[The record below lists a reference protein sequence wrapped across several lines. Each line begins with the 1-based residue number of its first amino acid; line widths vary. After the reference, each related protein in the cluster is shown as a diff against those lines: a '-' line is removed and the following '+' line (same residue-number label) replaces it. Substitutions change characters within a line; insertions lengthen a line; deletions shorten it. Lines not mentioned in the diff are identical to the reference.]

1 MNEHYYDEMI
11 NTITSVNDRVKNI
24 PLKYTGLNK
33 KGGSTLAYE
42 FENPDTHERYFL
54 KITPNQDNGGGELRV
69 LPKVNQLF
77 KNEVLTEPD
86 AIKRLGYIPVPT
98 IIADDPARFNEE
110 FAKLFKPEEN
120 LIQIQTAAGGEHA
133 ERELPESITDRL
145 SILLAFA
152 KLLRTCAKNKI
163 AYVDIKP
170 LEHLFW
176 EKRSGQIRITLIDW
190 GIARANAE
198 PALLA
203 DDIRKFCQTIP
214 EIIYGKK
221 MADLQYKGKLTY
233 PIQSEN
239 RTALIPLLS
248 VFSFN
253 SELPPLSTEYAA
265 LISDLLSGSLNELRV
280 QNRCVSIWDAVI
292 TALDQ
297 ARLATQNGSED
308 AHDNTEAL
316 NQRADAAL
324 RQNPP
329 RDLAGALQMRQLSI
343 SSHPAW
349 IVSALKF
356 TQAWYGRIDLIPHIE
371 FDLTV
376 KALAD
381 KDIPGALNS
390 FGRLQEII
398 KNKLAQGQSQP
409 ELREHIGVYI
419 ETISQALH
427 AWDYLDRY
435 QSKQLTDAQLL
446 QELSTSTLRVSD
458 PVLSD
463 LYYGI
468 KDGGK
473 PAPEGKEEK
482 PEPKP
487 EKKDAGKAEK
497 QEEPSKKPKH
507 DKAPAEPAEPVQTD
521 KKASEPAPSAA
532 EDPAS
537 QADPL
542 ILNTIKTANTLK
554 LEADRTD
561 NFNMLR
567 TTGFFMRLNDFCM
580 NRSAF
585 DNPEVRQHLDPLLTT
600 IIDRIDL
607 WAQNIRPEKYFVTQE
622 AVDSIDWIQNVSP
635 IVYTCP
641 IKYEN
646 REMVLGTI
654 VKARLSEIF
663 QSIYYS
669 LAKEQTAGEP
679 PEIIQKVGQIKILR
693 KRLDMENLTYIRSL
707 IDRGEFEAANQVI
720 NLHYS
725 ESPYTFDQLN
735 NEIAQKRRE
744 QADQKTLSVIDSVL
758 NDLSSNDTKLETA
771 RFLNSPKS
779 AALVSDR
786 FFSFKNRGTQLFD
799 LQDELSRTKNAIQ
812 EQKKTIRSMRIVS
825 IGALLA
831 AVLTVAIAAYL
842 LLSTMQKNNELQ
854 SSLNV
859 IATSAAINQSDS
871 MGMMQA
877 IAQTA
882 AVQPEFPTP
891 RPTDIPTPTMIPTLA
906 PAVVE
911 ESEPAPITREEIQPT
926 PEPTL
931 SPRDAR
937 LEAMVGKNVTLT
949 LSPATQFYSSEALTT
964 MYGTIWTQNR
974 PVTGRLVSYND
985 RAINIEVDFNIGRSR
1000 IATTNDLD
1008 VGSQTY
1014 IRLYSN
1020 VPAETEP
1027 VFVTSNTFPLTAPA
1041 TDCTDTAQSF
1051 CHGTFSI
1058 WLDRTVVENNLQ

>member
-1 MNEHYYDEMI
+1 MNEHYYDELI
-11 NTITSVNDRVKNI
+11 STITHVNDRTRSV

-42 FENPDTHERYFL
+42 FENPETHDRYYL
-54 KITPNQDNGGGELRV
+54 KITPNEDNGGGELRV
-69 LPKVNQLF
+69 LPKINQLF

-86 AIKRLGYIPVPT
+86 ALKRLGYIPVPT
-98 IIADDPARFNEE
+98 IVTDDPARFNTE
-110 FAKLFKPEEN
+110 FTNLFKPEDN
-120 LIQIQTAAGGEHA
+120 LVQLQTAAAGEHA
-133 ERELPESITDRL
+133 ERQLPESLADRL
-145 SILLAFA
+145 SILLALA

-176 EKRSGQIRITLIDW
+176 EKHAGQIRITLIDW

-198 PALLA
+198 PAQLA
-203 DDIRKFCQTIP
+203 DDIRKYCQMIP

-221 MADLQYKGKLTY
+221 MADLQNKGKLTY
-233 PIQSEN
+233 PIQTED

-248 VFSFN
+248 TCTFN
-253 SELPPLSTEYAA
+253 SELPPLSVEFAA
-265 LISDLLSGSLNELRV
+265 LISDILTGSLNELRI
-280 QNRCVSIWDAVI
+280 QNRCVTIWDTII
-292 TALDQ
+292 TTIDQ
-297 ARLATQNGSED
+297 ARLSAQNTPD
-308 AHDNTEAL
+308 ARENTAVL
-316 NQRADAAL
+316 NQRAETAL
-324 RQNPP
+324 KQNSP
-329 RDLAGALQMRQLSI
+329 RDLTNALSIRQLTI
-343 SSHPAW
+343 TSHPAW
-349 IVSALKF
+349 IAAALRF
-356 TQAWYGRIDLIPHIE
+356 TQAWYSRIDLIPHIE

-376 KALAD
+376 KAIAD
-381 KDIPGALNS
+381 KDIPGTFS
-390 FGRLQEII
+390 SYEKLQNII
-398 KNKLAQGQSQP
+398 TNKLAQGQTQP
-409 ELREHIGVYI
+409 ELRDHIRTYL
-419 ETISQALH
+419 ETIHQTIE

-458 PVLSD
+458 PILSE

-468 KDGGK
+468 KDGQK
-473 PAPEGKEEK
+473 PAKETE
-482 PEPKP
+482 EPKP
-487 EKKDAGKAEK
+487 AAKS
-497 QEEPSKKPKH
+497 EEPVSGKPEAP
-507 DKAPAEPAEPVQTD
+507 DTAAPKAVNETENADTD
-521 KKASEPAPSAA
+521 NSR
-532 EDPAS
+532 
-537 QADPL
+537 QNGADPM
-542 ILNTIKTANTLK
+542 IESAIKTALSLK
-554 LEADRTD
+554 LEADRTE

-567 TTGFFMRLNDFCM
+567 PTGFFQRLNDLCM
-580 NRSAF
+580 NRALLDS
-585 DNPEVRQHLDPLLTT
+585 PEFRRQLDPLLATL
-600 IIDRIDL
+600 IDRIDL
-607 WAQNIRPEKYFVTQE
+607 WSQNIRPEKYFVTQE

-646 REMVLGTI
+646 REMNLGAIIKT
-654 VKARLSEIF
+654 RLSEIF

-735 NEIAQKRRE
+735 NEIAQKRKE

-779 AALVSDR
+779 AAMVSDR

-812 EQKKTIRSMRIVS
+812 DQRKTIRSMRILSV
-825 IGALLA
+825 GALLA
-831 AVLTVAIAAYL
+831 AIITVLIAAYL
-842 LLSTMQKNNELQ
+842 LLSTLQKNSQLQ

-859 IATSAAINQSDS
+859 IGTSAAVYQNDNQS
-871 MGMMQA
+871 MMIS

-882 AVQPEFPTP
+882 AVQPQFPTLP
-891 RPTDIPTPTMIPTLA
+891 PTAIPTPTIIPTLA
-906 PAVVE
+906 PVVVE
-911 ESEPAPITREEIQPT
+911 EEALIIREQPQPT
-926 PEPTL
+926 EAPTL
-931 SPRDAR
+931 SAADSR
-937 LEAMVGKNVTLT
+937 LEQMMTRNVTLSLNAAT
-949 LSPATQFYSSEALTT
+949 ELYTSPSLST
-964 MYGTIWTQNR
+964 
-974 PVTGRLVSYND
+974 RLGQVYSYNHPISGRILSYD
-985 RAINIEVDFNIGRSR
+985 DKTINMEVTFNIGRSQ
-1000 IATTNDLD
+1000 ISTANNLD
-1008 VGSQTY
+1008 VNAQSY

-1020 VPAETEP
+1020 VASETQPIFITSAPSTLASPA
-1027 VFVTSNTFPLTAPA
+1027 S
-1041 TDCTDTAQSF
+1041 DCTDSNQSF

-1058 WLDRTVVENNLQ
+1058 WLDRSAVEANLQ

>member
-54 KITPNQDNGGGELRV
+54 KITPNEDNGGGELRV

-98 IIADDPARFNEE
+98 IIADDPSKFNKE
-110 FAKLFKPEEN
+110 FAALFNPEES
-120 LIQIQTAAGGEHA
+120 LLQLQTSALGEHA
-133 ERELPESITDRL
+133 ERELPESVTDRL
-145 SILLAFA
+145 SILLGFA

-176 EKRSGQIRITLIDW
+176 VKQGGQVRITLIDW

-214 EIIYGKK
+214 EVIYGKK

-233 PIQSEN
+233 PIQAED

-248 VFSFN
+248 TFSFN
-253 SELPPLSTEYAA
+253 SELPPLSSEFAS
-265 LISDLLSGSLNELRV
+265 LISDLLSGSLNELRI
-280 QNRCVSIWDAVI
+280 QNRCVSVWDAVI

-297 ARLATQNGSED
+297 ARLATQNTSGD
-308 AHDNTEAL
+308 THDNTEAL

-324 RQNPP
+324 KQNTP
-329 RDLAGALQMRQLSI
+329 RDLSAALPMRQMSI

-349 IVSALKF
+349 IVSAIRF

-371 FDLTV
+371 FDLIV
-376 KALAD
+376 KAIAD
-381 KDIPGALNS
+381 KDVPGALS
-390 FGRLQEII
+390 AFERLQEII
-398 KNKLAQGQSQP
+398 LNKLAQGQSQP
-409 ELREHIGVYI
+409 ELREHIKIYI
-419 ETISQALH
+419 DTISQALH

-435 QSKQLTDAQLL
+435 QRRQLTDAQLL

-458 PVLSD
+458 PILSN

-468 KDGGK
+468 KEIGN
-473 PAPEGKEEK
+473 PAKEVKEEK
-482 PEPKP
+482 GKTENKRIQKQAEAEETSGEKP
-487 EKKDAGKAEK
+487 EKNEKPEKPAAEK
-497 QEEPSKKPKH
+497 
-507 DKAPAEPAEPVQTD
+507 AAEP
-521 KKASEPAPSAA
+521 EPAAQ
-532 EDPAS
+532 EPAI
-537 QADPL
+537 DPL
-542 ILNTIKTANTLK
+542 IENAVKNAINLK
-554 LEADRTD
+554 LEADRTE

-567 TTGFFMRLNDFCM
+567 PTGFFQRLNDFCM
-580 NRSAF
+580 NRNAF
-585 DNPEVRQHLDPLLTT
+585 DNPQIRQHLDPLLATL
-600 IIDRIDL
+600 IDRIDL
-607 WAQNIRPEKYFVTQE
+607 WSQNIRPEKYFVTQE

-641 IKYEN
+641 IKYEG
-646 REMVLGTI
+646 REMILGNI
-654 VKARLSEIF
+654 VKSRLSEIF

-735 NEIAQKRRE
+735 NEITMKRKE

-779 AALVSDR
+779 AAMVSDR

-812 EQKKTIRSMRIVS
+812 EQRKSIRSMRIFS

-831 AVLTVAIAAYL
+831 AILTVVLAAFL
-842 LLSTMQKNNELQ
+842 LLSSMRKNSELQ
-854 SSLNV
+854 KSLD
-859 IATSAAINQSDS
+859 IIGTSAAIYQNDNNQMLVS
-871 MGMMQA
+871 

-882 AVQPEFPTP
+882 AVQPAFPTP
-891 RPTDIPTPTMIPTLA
+891 MPTDIPTPTMIPTLA
-906 PAVVE
+906 PVVE
-911 ESEPAPITREEIQPT
+911 GSNNDILIDREPAPTET
-926 PEPTL
+926 PAL
-931 SPRDAR
+931 SRADQR
-937 LEAMVGKNVTLT
+937 LEDMMNRNVTIT
-949 LSPATQFYSSEALTT
+949 LNAATELYTSDSLTT
-964 MYGTIWTQNR
+964 RLGQVYSYNHPIS
-974 PVTGRLVSYND
+974 GRIVSYND
-985 RAINIEVDFNIGRSR
+985 RAINIEVTFNIGRSQ
-1000 IATTNDLD
+1000 ISTSNNLD
-1008 VGSQTY
+1008 VNGTSY

-1020 VPAETEP
+1020 VAAETQP
-1027 VFVTSNTFPLTAPA
+1027 IFITSGPATLASPA
-1041 TDCTDTAQSF
+1041 TDCTDTQQSF

-1058 WLDRTVVENNLQ
+1058 WLDRTVAEGNIQ

>member
-1 MNEHYYDEMI
+1 MTAMNEHYYDEMI
-11 NTITSVNDRVKNI
+11 NTITSVNDRTRII

-42 FENPDTHERYFL
+42 FENKDTHERYYL
-54 KITPNQDNGGGELRV
+54 KITPNEDNGGGELRV

-98 IIADDPARFNEE
+98 IIADDPSRFNTE
-110 FAKLFKPEEN
+110 FSNLFNPEEN
-120 LIQIQTAAGGEHA
+120 LLQLQTAAGGEHS
-133 ERELPESITDRL
+133 ERKLPDSITDRL

-176 EKRSGQIRITLIDW
+176 EKHAGQIRITLIDW

-198 PALLA
+198 GALLA

-233 PIQSEN
+233 PIQTEN

-248 VFSFN
+248 TYSFN
-253 SELPPLSTEYAA
+253 SELPPLSADYAA
-265 LISDLLSGSLNELRV
+265 LISDLLTGNMNELRI
-280 QNRCVSIWDAVI
+280 QNRCVSVWDAII
-292 TALDQ
+292 TSLDQ
-297 ARLATQNGSED
+297 ARLATQNGSGD
-308 AHDNTEAL
+308 AHDNTDAL
-316 NQRADAAL
+316 NQRAEEAL
-324 RQNPP
+324 KQTSP
-329 RDLAGALQMRQLSI
+329 RDLAGALPMRQLSL

-349 IVSALKF
+349 IAAAIRF
-356 TQAWYGRIDLIPHIE
+356 TQAWYGRVDLIPHIE

-376 KALAD
+376 KALGER
-381 KDIPGALNS
+381 DIPGAINS
-390 FGRLQEII
+390 FERLQNII
-398 KNKLAQGQSQP
+398 KTKLSQGQTQP
-409 ELREHIGVYI
+409 ELREHISVYI
-419 ETISQALH
+419 ETIGSALQ
-427 AWDYLDRY
+427 AWDYLGRY
-435 QSKQLTDAQLL
+435 QRKQLTDAQLL

-458 PVLSD
+458 PILSD

-473 PAPEGKEEK
+473 PNPDKKEGEAVQEPPKAAEEK
-482 PEPKP
+482 AGGPETP
-487 EKKDAGKAEK
+487 ETPKDAAAN
-497 QEEPSKKPKH
+497 PKN
-507 DKAPAEPAEPVQTD
+507 DKAAEA
-521 KKASEPAPSAA
+521 KAAPAPAA
-532 EDPAS
+532 ANES
-537 QADPL
+537 ADPL
-542 ILNTIKTANTLK
+542 TENTIKTAKSLK
-554 LEADRTD
+554 LEADRTE

-567 TTGFFMRLNDFCM
+567 PTGFFQRLNDFCM
-580 NRSAF
+580 NRNAF
-585 DNPEVRQHLDPLLTT
+585 DKPEVREHLDPLLAT
-600 IIDRIDL
+600 IYDRVDL
-607 WAQNIRPEKYFVTQE
+607 WCQNIRPEKYFVTQE

-641 IKYEN
+641 IKYEG
-646 REMVLGTI
+646 REMVFGTI

-735 NEIAQKRRE
+735 NEITMKKKE
-744 QADQKTLSVIDSVL
+744 QADQKTLSMIDSVL

-779 AALVSDR
+779 AAMVNDR

-812 EQKKTIRSMRIVS
+812 EQRKTIRSMRIFS
-825 IGALLA
+825 IAALLA
-831 AVLTVAIAAYL
+831 ALITVGIAGYL
-842 LLSTMQKNNELQ
+842 LLSTMQKNTELQ
-854 SSLNV
+854 SSLNGM
-859 IATSAAINQSDS
+859 ATSVAVNQSDS
-871 MGMMQA
+871 MNMMQA

-882 AVQPEFPTP
+882 AVQPEFPTLP
-891 RPTDIPTPTMIPTLA
+891 PTDIPTPTMIPTLA
-906 PAVVE
+906 PVVQE
-911 ESEPAPITREEIQPT
+911 KEDEAEIIIRAT
-926 PEPTL
+926 ELPEPTATATMNAA
-931 SPRDAR
+931 DAR
-937 LEAMVGKNVTLT
+937 LEEMMSRNVTLT
-949 LSPATQFYSSEALTT
+949 LNASTDLYSSSTLTT
-964 MYGTIWTQNR
+964 RLGQVYSYNHPIS
-974 PVTGRLVSYND
+974 GRIVSYD
-985 RAINIEVDFNIGRSR
+985 AKTINMEVTFNIGRSR
-1000 IATTNDLD
+1000 IAPDNLE
-1008 VGSQTY
+1008 VSAQSY

-1020 VPAETEP
+1020 TAQETQPIFITSAPANLI
-1027 VFVTSNTFPLTAPA
+1027 SSA
-1041 TDCTDTAQSF
+1041 TDCTDSAQSF

-1058 WLDRTVVENNLQ
+1058 WLDRSVAEKNLQ

>member
-1 MNEHYYDEMI
+1 MNEHYYDELI
-11 NTITSVNDRVKNI
+11 NTITSVNDRAKNI

-33 KGGSTLAYE
+33 KGGTTLAYE
-42 FENPDTHERYFL
+42 FENPDTHELYFL
-54 KITPNQDNGGGELRV
+54 KITPNEDNGGGELRV

-77 KNEVLTEPD
+77 RNEVLTEPD
-86 AIKRLGYIPVPT
+86 AIKRLGYIPAPT
-98 IIADDPARFNEE
+98 IIADDPSRFNAE
-110 FAKLFKPEEN
+110 FTNLFKPEEN
-120 LIQIQTAAGGEHA
+120 LIQLQTAAGGEHA
-133 ERELPESITDRL
+133 ERQLPESTADRL

-176 EKRSGQIRITLIDW
+176 EKHAGQIRITLIDW
-190 GIARANAE
+190 GIARANAD

-203 DDIRKFCQTIP
+203 DDIRKYCQMIP

-233 PIQSEN
+233 PIQSED

-248 VFSFN
+248 TYTFN
-253 SELPPLSTEYAA
+253 GELPPLSSEFAN
-265 LISDLLSGSLNELRV
+265 LISDLLSGSLNELRA
-280 QNRCVSIWDAVI
+280 QNRCVAIWDAII
-292 TALDQ
+292 TTLDQ
-297 ARLATQNGSED
+297 ARLAAQNATGD
-308 AHDNTEAL
+308 AHDNIQAL
-316 NQRADAAL
+316 NQRAEAAL
-324 RQNPP
+324 KQNTP
-329 RDLAGALQMRQLSI
+329 RDLTGALSMRQMTTA
-343 SSHPAW
+343 SHPAW
-349 IVSALKF
+349 IAAALRF

-381 KDIPGALNS
+381 KDIPGALNTY
-390 FGRLQEII
+390 GRLQEII
-398 KNKLAQGQSQP
+398 KNKLAQGQTQP
-409 ELREHIGVYI
+409 ELREHIKTYL
-419 ETISQALH
+419 ETIDQALH

-435 QSKQLTDAQLL
+435 QSKQLTDAQFL

-458 PVLSD
+458 PILSD

-473 PAPEGKEEK
+473 APKEKEAEVVKPSAPREG
-482 PEPKP
+482 
-487 EKKDAGKAEK
+487 
-497 QEEPSKKPKH
+497 
-507 DKAPAEPAEPVQTD
+507 
-521 KKASEPAPSAA
+521 KASEPVKEQEKIPEKTNKDKKPEEKPKQEDAA
-532 EDPAS
+532 AADNSVDP
-537 QADPL
+537 
-542 ILNTIKTANTLK
+542 ILENAIKTAQNLK

-567 TTGFFMRLNDFCM
+567 PTPFFQRLNDLCM
-580 NRSAF
+580 NRAAF
-585 DNPEVRQHLDPLLTT
+585 DSPDFRKQMDPLLGT

-607 WAQNIRPEKYFVTQE
+607 WSQNIRPEKYFVTQE

-654 VKARLSEIF
+654 AKSRLSEIF

-735 NEIAQKRRE
+735 NEIAMKRKE
-744 QADQKTLSVIDSVL
+744 QADQKTLAIIDSVL

-779 AALVSDR
+779 AAMVSDR

-812 EQKKTIRSMRIVS
+812 DQRKTIRSMRIFS

-831 AVLTVAIAAYL
+831 AVLTVAIAAFL
-842 LLSTMQKNNELQ
+842 LLSSSKKNTELQ

-859 IATSAAINQSDS
+859 IGTSAAVYQSDNQN
-871 MGMMQA
+871 MMLS

-906 PAVVE
+906 PVVE
-911 ESEPAPITREEIQPT
+911 ESEDVQMISRKAAPMPTETPAMSAAD
-926 PEPTL
+926 L
-931 SPRDAR
+931 R
-937 LEAMVGKNVTLT
+937 LEEMMSRNVTLNLNAATELFSSST
-949 LSPATQFYSSEALTT
+949 LST
-964 MYGTIWTQNR
+964 
-974 PVTGRLVSYND
+974 RLGQVYSYNHPISGRIISYDD
-985 RAINIEVDFNIGRSR
+985 RTINMEVTFNIGRSQ
-1000 IATTNDLD
+1000 ISTANNID
-1008 VGSQTY
+1008 VNGQSY
-1014 IRLYSN
+1014 VRLYSN
-1020 VPAETEP
+1020 VASETQPIFITSGP
-1027 VFVTSNTFPLTAPA
+1027 VTLSSPA

-1058 WLDRTVVENNLQ
+1058 WFDRNTVEGNLQ

>member
-11 NTITSVNDRVKNI
+11 KSITSVNDKSRNL

-42 FENPDTHERYFL
+42 FENTETKERYYL
-54 KITPNQDNGGGELRV
+54 KITPNEDNGGGELRV

-77 KNEVLTEPD
+77 KNEVLSEPD
-86 AIKRLGYIPVPT
+86 ALKRLGYIPVPT
-98 IIADDPARFNEE
+98 IITDDPTRFNPE
-110 FAKLFKPEEN
+110 FSNLFKPEES
-120 LIQIQTAAGGEHA
+120 LLQLQTAAVGTHS

-145 SILLAFA
+145 SILLSFA

-176 EKRSGQIRITLIDW
+176 EKHAGQIRITLIDW

-203 DDIRKFCQTIP
+203 DDIRKFCVMIP
-214 EIIYGKK
+214 EVIYGKK
-221 MADLQYKGKLTY
+221 MADLQYRSKLTY

-248 VFSFN
+248 TFSFN
-253 SELPPLSTEYAA
+253 SELPPLSTEFAA

-280 QNRCVSIWDAVI
+280 QNRCVSIWDSII

-297 ARLATQNGSED
+297 ARLQTQSSTGD
-308 AHDNTEAL
+308 AHDNTDIL
-316 NQRADAAL
+316 NQRAETAL
-324 RQNPP
+324 SQNQP
-329 RDLAGALQMRQLSI
+329 RDLSTALTIRQLSI

-349 IVSALKF
+349 IITALRF
-356 TQAWYGRIDLIPHIE
+356 TQAWYSRVDLIPHIE

-376 KALAD
+376 KALTE
-381 KDIPGALNS
+381 KDIPGAINT
-390 FGRLQEII
+390 FDRLRTII
-398 KNKLAQGQSQP
+398 KNKLSQGQTQP
-409 ELREHIGVYI
+409 DLREHINVYVD
-419 ETISQALH
+419 TIGQALQ

-435 QSKQLTDAQLL
+435 QRKQLTDAQLL

-458 PVLSD
+458 TILSD

-468 KDGGK
+468 KEGEAPAKLTEEPKPQALAEPEKVPELPEAEKKTEEKAPQEEMPATEEK
-473 PAPEGKEEK
+473 PAPEL
-482 PEPKP
+482 
-487 EKKDAGKAEK
+487 
-497 QEEPSKKPKH
+497 
-507 DKAPAEPAEPVQTD
+507 
-521 KKASEPAPSAA
+521 AA
-532 EDPAS
+532 DPI
-537 QADPL
+537 DPL
-542 ILNTIKTANTLK
+542 IENTIKTAKNLK

-567 TTGFFMRLNDFCM
+567 PTGFFQRLNDFCM
-580 NRSAF
+580 NRNAF
-585 DNPEVRQHLDPLLTT
+585 DKPEVRTHLDPLLLT
-600 IIDRIDL
+600 IVDKIDL
-607 WAQNIRPEKYFVTQE
+607 WSQNIRPEKYFVTQE
-622 AVDSIDWIQNVSP
+622 AVDSIDWVQNVSP

-641 IKYEN
+641 VKYEG
-646 REMVLGTI
+646 RDMVLGNI
-654 VKARLSEIF
+654 VKSKLSEIF

-679 PEIIQKVGQIKILR
+679 PEILQKIGQIKILR

-735 NEIAQKRRE
+735 NEIAMKRKE
-744 QADQKTLSVIDSVL
+744 QADQKTLAVIDSVL
-758 NDLSSNDTKLETA
+758 NDLSSNDTKMETA
-771 RFLNSPKS
+771 RFLNSQKS
-779 AALVSDR
+779 AAMVSDR

-799 LQDELSRTKNAIQ
+799 LQDELSRTKNAVQ
-812 EQKKTIRSMRIVS
+812 EQRKTIHSMRLISV
-825 IGALLA
+825 GALLA
-831 AVLTVAIAAYL
+831 AILTVGIAAFL
-842 LLSTMQKNNELQ
+842 LLSSMKKNTELQ
-854 SSLNV
+854 NRME
-859 IATSAAINQSDS
+859 AIGTAVAVNQSDS

-891 RPTDIPTPTMIPTLA
+891 MPTDIPTPTMIPTTA
-906 PAVVE
+906 PVVE
-911 ESEPAPITREEIQPT
+911 EVGLDEPIIERLPEATAT
-926 PEPTL
+926 PAMSAADL
-931 SPRDAR
+931 R
-937 LEAMVGKNVTLT
+937 LEGMKGQPVTLT
-949 LSPATQFYSSEALTT
+949 LDDRTQFYTSDTLTSQL
-964 MYGTIWTQNR
+964 GTIWTRNR
-974 PVTGRLVSYND
+974 PLTGRLVGYND
-985 RAINIEVDFNIGRSR
+985 RAINIEVSFNIGRSR
-1000 IATTNDLD
+1000 IATSNDMD
-1008 VGSQTY
+1008 VNSQTY

-1020 VPAETEP
+1020 VPSETEP
-1027 VFVTSNTFPLTAPA
+1027 VFVTSNVVPLASPA

-1058 WLDRTVVENNLQ
+1058 WLDRTMAESNVN

>member
-1 MNEHYYDEMI
+1 MNEHYYDELI
-11 NTITSVNDRVKNI
+11 STITHVNDRTRSV

-42 FENPDTHERYFL
+42 FENPETHDRYYL
-54 KITPNQDNGGGELRV
+54 KITPNEDNGGGELRV
-69 LPKVNQLF
+69 LPKINQLF

-86 AIKRLGYIPVPT
+86 ALKRLGYIPVPT
-98 IIADDPARFNEE
+98 IVTDDPARFNTE
-110 FAKLFKPEEN
+110 FTNLFKPEDN
-120 LIQIQTAAGGEHA
+120 LVQLQTAAAGEHA
-133 ERELPESITDRL
+133 ERQLPESLADRL
-145 SILLAFA
+145 SILLALA

-176 EKRSGQIRITLIDW
+176 EKHAGQIRITLIDW

-198 PALLA
+198 PAQLA
-203 DDIRKFCQTIP
+203 DDIRKYCQMIP

-221 MADLQYKGKLTY
+221 MADLQNKGKLTY
-233 PIQSEN
+233 PIQTED

-248 VFSFN
+248 TCTFN
-253 SELPPLSTEYAA
+253 SELPPLSVEFAA
-265 LISDLLSGSLNELRV
+265 LISDILTGSLNELRI
-280 QNRCVSIWDAVI
+280 QNRCVTIWDTII
-292 TALDQ
+292 TTIDQ
-297 ARLATQNGSED
+297 ARLSAQNTPD
-308 AHDNTEAL
+308 ARENTAVL
-316 NQRADAAL
+316 NQRAETAL
-324 RQNPP
+324 KQNSP
-329 RDLAGALQMRQLSI
+329 RDLTNALSIRQLTI
-343 SSHPAW
+343 TSHPAW
-349 IVSALKF
+349 IAAALRF
-356 TQAWYGRIDLIPHIE
+356 TQAWYSRIDLIPHIE

-376 KALAD
+376 KAIAD
-381 KDIPGALNS
+381 KDIPGTFS
-390 FGRLQEII
+390 SYEKLQNII
-398 KNKLAQGQSQP
+398 TNKLAQGQTQP
-409 ELREHIGVYI
+409 ELRDHIRTYL
-419 ETISQALH
+419 ETIHQTIE

-458 PVLSD
+458 PILSE

-468 KDGGK
+468 KDGQK
-473 PAPEGKEEK
+473 PAKETE
-482 PEPKP
+482 EPKP
-487 EKKDAGKAEK
+487 AAKS
-497 QEEPSKKPKH
+497 EEPVSGKPEAP
-507 DKAPAEPAEPVQTD
+507 DTAAPKAVNETENADTD
-521 KKASEPAPSAA
+521 NSR
-532 EDPAS
+532 
-537 QADPL
+537 QNGADPM
-542 ILNTIKTANTLK
+542 IESAIKTALSLK
-554 LEADRTD
+554 LEADRTE

-567 TTGFFMRLNDFCM
+567 PTGFFQRLNDLCM
-580 NRSAF
+580 NRALLDS
-585 DNPEVRQHLDPLLTT
+585 PEFRRQLDPLLATL
-600 IIDRIDL
+600 IDRIDL
-607 WAQNIRPEKYFVTQE
+607 WSQNIRPEKYFVTQE

-646 REMVLGTI
+646 REMNLGAIIKT
-654 VKARLSEIF
+654 RLSEIF

-735 NEIAQKRRE
+735 NEIAQKRKE

-779 AALVSDR
+779 AAMVSDR

-812 EQKKTIRSMRIVS
+812 DQRKTIRSMRILSV
-825 IGALLA
+825 GALLA
-831 AVLTVAIAAYL
+831 AIITVLIAAYL
-842 LLSTMQKNNELQ
+842 LLSTLQKNSQLQ

-859 IATSAAINQSDS
+859 IGTSAAVYQNDNQS
-871 MGMMQA
+871 MMIS

-882 AVQPEFPTP
+882 AVQPQFLTLPPTA
-891 RPTDIPTPTMIPTLA
+891 IPTSTIIPTLA
-906 PAVVE
+906 PVVVE
-911 ESEPAPITREEIQPT
+911 EEALIIREQPQPT
-926 PEPTL
+926 EAPTL
-931 SPRDAR
+931 SAADSR
-937 LEAMVGKNVTLT
+937 LEQMMTRNVTLSLNAAT
-949 LSPATQFYSSEALTT
+949 ELYTSPSLST
-964 MYGTIWTQNR
+964 
-974 PVTGRLVSYND
+974 RLGQVYSYNHPISGRILSYD
-985 RAINIEVDFNIGRSR
+985 DKTINMEVTFNIGRSQ
-1000 IATTNDLD
+1000 ISTANNLD
-1008 VGSQTY
+1008 VNAQSY

-1020 VPAETEP
+1020 VASETQPIFITSAPSTLASPA
-1027 VFVTSNTFPLTAPA
+1027 S
-1041 TDCTDTAQSF
+1041 DCTDSNQSF

-1058 WLDRTVVENNLQ
+1058 WLDRSAVEANLQ